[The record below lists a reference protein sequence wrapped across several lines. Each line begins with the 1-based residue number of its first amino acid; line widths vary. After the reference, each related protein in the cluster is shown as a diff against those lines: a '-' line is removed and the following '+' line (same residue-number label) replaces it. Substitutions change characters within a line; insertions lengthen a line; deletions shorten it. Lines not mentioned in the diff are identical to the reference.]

1 MFQVLG
7 YLLFGSLF
15 YHNFMQNGSGS
26 SFNDMSS
33 FIEKQQYRE
42 DQLREQCNLQYYKL
56 KEKPGLYDNF
66 KESIYYMKESISSG
80 TGDISR
86 NLISTLSYSP
96 LKISDMAESNTDMS
110 VHTLE
115 EFMNMSHDK
124 NNVGKN
130 IIYDGTTYKL
140 IKAGFKIS
148 PSISYISY
156 SNQHHL
162 PNEVEPI
169 WRITLGSHELTIT
182 DIK

>member
-15 YHNFMQNGSGS
+15 YHNFLHNGSGS

-42 DQLREQCNLQYYKL
+42 DQLREQCNLQHYKL
-56 KEKPGLYDNF
+56 KEKPGLSDKI

-80 TGDISR
+80 TGDISK
-86 NLISTLSYSP
+86 NLITIMNYSP
-96 LKISDMAESNTDMS
+96 VKISDMAESNTDMS

-124 NNVGKN
+124 KNVGKN

-140 IKAGFKIS
+140 MKAGFRIS
-148 PSISYISY
+148 PSITYMSY
-156 SNQHHL
+156 SHQHHL
-162 PNEVEPI
+162 PDEVEPI

>member
-1 MFQVLG
+1 MFQVIG

-15 YHNFMQNGSGS
+15 YQNFMQNGSGS

-42 DQLREQCNLQYYKL
+42 DQLREQCNLQHYKL
-56 KEKPGLYDNF
+56 NEKPGLYDNI
-66 KESIYYMKESISSG
+66 KKSISYMQTSISSG
-80 TGDISR
+80 TGDISK

-96 LKISDMAESNTDMS
+96 LKINDMAESNTDMS

-115 EFMNMSHDK
+115 EFMNVSHDK
-124 NNVGKN
+124 KNVGNN